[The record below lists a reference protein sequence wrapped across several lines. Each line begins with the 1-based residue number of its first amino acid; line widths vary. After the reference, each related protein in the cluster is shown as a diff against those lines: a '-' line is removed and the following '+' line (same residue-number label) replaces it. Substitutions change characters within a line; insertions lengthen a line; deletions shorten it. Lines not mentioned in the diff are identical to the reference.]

1 MQHSTH
7 THTHTALTYT
17 LTVDSSKGRAG
28 LYQQNSGV
36 PLISENQV
44 SETITIPR
52 PGSENE
58 ICPQTYTFALRV
70 SEHNVCILV
79 ITFCKMATISVLC
92 SVHGMKLASIC
103 HVQADF
109 TETAPIPVLLT
120 VADSPNPL
128 ALEPDPVS
136 ERLGGPL
143 HPVLM
148 RYVRGDEPAPL
159 SLQHEVCVCMHI
171 ILHNIH
177 AHAHMHA

>member
-1 MQHSTH
+1 M
-7 THTHTALTYT
+7 
-17 LTVDSSKGRAG
+17 
-28 LYQQNSGV
+28 
-36 PLISENQV
+36 
-44 SETITIPR
+44 
-52 PGSENE
+52 
-58 ICPQTYTFALRV
+58 
-70 SEHNVCILV
+70 CILV
-79 ITFCKMATISVLC
+79 ITVCKMATISVLC
-92 SVHGMKLASIC
+92 SVHEMKLASIC

-159 SLQHEVCVCMHI
+159 SLQHEVCVCACILYCI
-171 ILHNIH
+171 IYM
-177 AHAHMHA
+177 HMHTCMHDDFHDYTILILVLLNVRILGAIQCEL